1 MANSGMANKNKSLE
15 EIFNSKKIT
24 DSSKKLYTSN
34 LIRLNGNEPITN
46 FKFLENPEIIW
57 NKLENSKP
65 NTQRNYY
72 IAICSVLSELK
83 NENKKY
89 EKLYDI
95 YYKTL
100 TNFNN
105 ILKDQTKMTQNET
118 ENWIS
123 KEEIDSLFNEKK
135 EVLTLIKGKRK
146 ITDEMYSELLD
157 LVILGLY
164 TLMPPRRNIDYILM
178 KYGPIPE
185 ESDPTFNYV
194 DIKNGEFILNN
205 YKTAGTYKTQKI
217 KINPE
222 LLSIIKIY
230 SKFIPDKVNNFFL
243 QKFNGIPFT
252 ESNQLTKR
260 LNEIFGKRVSSSML
274 RKIYLTDK
282 YSDTIES
289 MKQDAAD
296 MGTSTSVMTTNYIKN
311 KANIV

>member
-1 MANSGMANKNKSLE
+1 MKSLE
-15 EIFNSKKIT
+15 EIFESKNIT
-24 DSSKKLYTSN
+24 NSSKKLYTSN
-34 LIRLNGNEPITN
+34 LIRLNNNEPITN
-46 FKFLENPEIIW
+46 FKFLENPEIIKS
-57 NKLENSKP
+57 KLENSKP

-72 IAICSVLSELK
+72 IAICSVLSGLK
-83 NENKKY
+83 NDSNKKWN
-89 EKLYDI
+89 KLYDI

-100 TNFNN
+100 TEFNTQ
-105 ILKDQTKMTQNET
+105 LKDQTKMTPGET
-118 ENWIS
+118 TNWIS
-123 KEEIDSLFNEKK
+123 MNDITELLNSKK
-135 EVLTLIKGKRK
+135 EILNLIKGKRK
-146 ITDEMYSELLD
+146 LTEEMYNNLLD

-178 KYGPIPE
+178 KIT
-185 ESDPTFNYV
+185 PTEDNNFNYI

-222 LLSIIKIY
+222 LLDILKIY
-230 SKFIPDKVNNFFL
+230 IKFIPDKSNFFL
-243 QKFNGIPFT
+243 QKYNGDPFT
-252 ESNQLTKR
+252 ESNQLTKK
-260 LNEIFGKRVSSSML
+260 LNEIFGKKIGSSML

-311 KANIV
+311 IV

>member
-1 MANSGMANKNKSLE
+1 MKSLE

-34 LIRLNGNEPITN
+34 LIRLNNNEPIIN
-46 FKFLENPEIIW
+46 FKFLENPEIIKS
-57 NKLENSKP
+57 KLENSKP

-83 NENKKY
+83 NSDSKDSKKFQ
-89 EKLYDI
+89 KLYDS

-100 TNFNN
+100 IEFNTQ
-105 ILKDQTKMTQNET
+105 LKDQTKMTPEENT
-118 ENWIS
+118 NWIS
-123 KEEIDSLFNEKK
+123 MNDITELLNSKK
-135 EVLTLIKGKRK
+135 EILIIIKGKRK
-146 ITDEMYSELLD
+146 LTEEMYSELLD

-164 TLMPPRRNIDYILM
+164 TLMPPRRNIDYIYM
-178 KYGPIPE
+178 KLIPPGPND
-185 ESDPTFNYV
+185 SDDSAFNYV

-205 YKTAGTYKTQKI
+205 YKTAGTYKTQVV

-222 LLSIIKIY
+222 LLNIIKIY
-230 SKFIPDKVNNFFL
+230 SKFIPDKSNFFL

-252 ESNQLTKR
+252 ESNQLTKK
-260 LNEIFGKRVSSSML
+260 LNEIFGKRVSSTML

-311 KANIV
+311 IPNIV

>member
-1 MANSGMANKNKSLE
+1 MKSLE

-34 LIRLNGNEPITN
+34 LIRLNNNEPITN
-46 FKFLENPEIIW
+46 FKFLENPEIIKS
-57 NKLENSKP
+57 KLENSKP

-83 NENKKY
+83 NDCPGANKEAKKFQ
-89 EKLYDI
+89 KLYDS

-100 TNFNN
+100 TFFNTQ
-105 ILKDQTKMTQNET
+105 LKDQTKMTPEENT
-118 ENWIS
+118 NWIS
-123 KEEIDSLFNEKK
+123 MNDINELLNSKK
-135 EVLTLIKGKRK
+135 EILQVIKGKRK
-146 ITDEMYSELLD
+146 LTEEMYSELLD

-164 TLMPPRRNIDYILM
+164 TLMPPRRNIDYIYM
-178 KYGPIPE
+178 KIASGDE
-185 ESDPTFNYV
+185 DPSFNYV

-205 YKTAGTYKTQKI
+205 YKTAGTYKTQVV

-222 LLSIIKIY
+222 LLNIIKIY
-230 SKFIPDKVNNFFL
+230 SKFIPDKLNNFFL

-252 ESNQLTKR
+252 ESNQLTKK

-311 KANIV
+311 II

>member
-1 MANSGMANKNKSLE
+1 MKSLE

-34 LIRLNGNEPITN
+34 LIRLNNNEPITN
-46 FKFLENPEIIW
+46 FKFLENPEIIKS
-57 NKLENSKP
+57 KLENSKP

-83 NENKKY
+83 NDCPGANKEAKKFQ
-89 EKLYDI
+89 KLYDS

-100 TNFNN
+100 IEFNTQ
-105 ILKDQTKMTQNET
+105 LKDQTKMTPEENT
-118 ENWIS
+118 NWIS
-123 KEEIDSLFNEKK
+123 MNDINELFDSKK
-135 EVLTLIKGKRK
+135 EILQVIKGKRK
-146 ITDEMYSELLD
+146 LTEEMYSELLD

-164 TLMPPRRNIDYILM
+164 TLMPPRRNIDYIYM
-178 KYGPIPE
+178 KIASGDE
-185 ESDPTFNYV
+185 DPSFNYV

-205 YKTAGTYKTQKI
+205 YKTAGTYKTQRI

-222 LLSIIKIY
+222 LLNIIKIY
-230 SKFIPDKVNNFFL
+230 SKFIPDKLNNFFL

-252 ESNQLTKR
+252 ESNQLTKK

-311 KANIV
+311 IPNIV

>member
-1 MANSGMANKNKSLE
+1 MKSLE

-34 LIRLNGNEPITN
+34 LIRLNNNEPITN
-46 FKFLENPEIIW
+46 FKFLENPEIIKS
-57 NKLENSKP
+57 KLENSKP

-83 NENKKY
+83 NSDSKDSKKY
-89 EKLYDI
+89 QKLYDS

-100 TNFNN
+100 IDFNTQ
-105 ILKDQTKMTQNET
+105 LKDQTKMTPEENT
-118 ENWIS
+118 NWIS
-123 KEEIDSLFNEKK
+123 MNDINELLNSKK
-135 EVLTLIKGKRK
+135 EILQVIKGKRK
-146 ITDEMYSELLD
+146 LTEEMYSELLD

-164 TLMPPRRNIDYILM
+164 TLMPPRRNIDYIYM
-178 KYGPIPE
+178 KIGDN
-185 ESDPTFNYV
+185 SDDPAFNYV

-205 YKTAGTYKTQKI
+205 YKTAGTYKTQII

-222 LLSIIKIY
+222 LLNIIKIY
-230 SKFIPDKVNNFFL
+230 SKFIPDKLNNFFL

-252 ESNQLTKR
+252 ESNQLTKK
-260 LNEIFGKRVSSSML
+260 LNEIFGKRVSSTLL

-311 KANIV
+311 VPNN

>member
-1 MANSGMANKNKSLE
+1 MKSLE

-34 LIRLNGNEPITN
+34 LIRLNNNEPITN
-46 FKFLENPEIIW
+46 FKFLENPEIIKS
-57 NKLENSKP
+57 KLENSKP

-83 NENKKY
+83 NDCPGANKDSKKFQ
-89 EKLYDI
+89 KLYDS

-100 TNFNN
+100 IEFNTQ
-105 ILKDQTKMTQNET
+105 LKDQTKMTPEENT
-118 ENWIS
+118 NWIS
-123 KEEIDSLFNEKK
+123 MNDINELLNSKK
-135 EVLTLIKGKRK
+135 EILQVIKGKRK
-146 ITDEMYSELLD
+146 LTEEMYSELLD

-164 TLMPPRRNIDYILM
+164 TLMPPRRNIDYIYM
-178 KYGPIPE
+178 KIASGDE
-185 ESDPTFNYV
+185 DPSFNYV

-205 YKTAGTYKTQKI
+205 YKTAGTYKTQRI

-222 LLSIIKIY
+222 LLNIIKIY
-230 SKFIPDKVNNFFL
+230 SKFIPDKSNFFL

-252 ESNQLTKR
+252 ESNQLTKK
-260 LNEIFGKRVSSSML
+260 LNEIFGKRVSSTLL

-282 YSDTIES
+282 YSDTIKS

-311 KANIV
+311 VPNT

>member
-1 MANSGMANKNKSLE
+1 MKSLE

-34 LIRLNGNEPITN
+34 LIRLNNNEPITN
-46 FKFLENPEIIW
+46 FKFLENPEIIRS
-57 NKLENSKP
+57 KLENSKP

-72 IAICSVLSELK
+72 IAICSILSELK
-83 NENKKY
+83 NDCPGANKDSKKY
-89 EKLYDI
+89 QKLYDS

-100 TNFNN
+100 IEFNTQ
-105 ILKDQTKMTQNET
+105 LKDQTKMTPEEST
-118 ENWIS
+118 NWIS
-123 KEEIDSLFNEKK
+123 MNDITELLDSKK
-135 EVLTLIKGKRK
+135 EILQVIKNKRK
-146 ITDEMYSELLD
+146 LTEQMYSELLD

-178 KYGPIPE
+178 KYGPNPE
-185 ESDPTFNYV
+185 ESDSNFNYI

-205 YKTAGTYKTQKI
+205 YKTAGTYKTQRI

-252 ESNQLTKR
+252 ESNQLTKK
-260 LNEIFGKRVSSSML
+260 LNEIFGKKISSSML

-296 MGTSTSVMTTNYIKN
+296 MGTSTSVMTTNYIKIPE
-311 KANIV
+311 A